1 MEPITMAYLGY
12 QAFKVGTEV
21 VGLFNDR
28 NQDALYGHRIYREK
42 QYAKLNAAQT
52 INVLL
57 DQGEQ
62 LENNNKVLEGASGKE
77 YDPTS
82 GSFRV
87 IQSTVA
93 KATADDIQAAT
104 LTGNIE
110 LSKLDQL
117 REEHKKKT
125 MSVMF
130 GRLGNIAGST
140 YEGYDFWAKR
150 NEPKRKFGVNYDTAY
165 GSGE

>member
-1 MEPITMAYLGY
+1 MEPITMAYLAY
-12 QAFKVGTEV
+12 QGFKVGTEV
-21 VGLFNDR
+21 FGLFNDR
-28 NQDALYGHRIYREK
+28 NQDALYGQRIYREK

-57 DQGEQ
+57 DQSEQ
-62 LENNNKVLEGASGKE
+62 LENSNRVLEGASGKE
-77 YDPTS
+77 YDPS
-82 GSFRV
+82 AGSFRV

-93 KATADDIQAAT
+93 QATADDIQAAT
-104 LTGNIE
+104 LSGNIE

-125 MSVMF
+125 ASIMF
-130 GRLGNIAGST
+130 GRLGKISGSV

-150 NEPKRKFGVNYDTAY
+150 EVPKVKV
-165 GSGE
+165 GERRIHGGRD

>member
-12 QAFKVGTEV
+12 QGFKVGTEIF
-21 VGLFNDR
+21 GLFNDR

-42 QYAKLNAAQT
+42 QYAKLSAAQT

-104 LTGNIE
+104 LSGNIE

-125 MSVMF
+125 IGIMF
-130 GRLGNIAGST
+130 GRLGKIGSSA

-150 NEPKRKFGVNYDTAY
+150 QVSKRKFGVNYDTAY